1 MTTLATHLAE
11 GMRTPL
17 TCILGYLEL
26 LLDDPAGALS
36 DEQRHHLDA
45 IARSARALQR
55 LAARVEVAAEG
66 ELPLPGLTRTR
77 VDLVALVERVYGQP
91 HVHVGPLVPVR
102 CSGDHEAL
110 AQLLDTL
117 VAAAREHAAGGTTT
131 VSLRRVGARAVIR
144 VRGTCADQTASTSG
158 QDLGLAV
165 ARGIATAHEGRLTA
179 VIGPPGTLTLR
190 CELPAEPAE

>member
-1 MTTLATHLAE
+1 MTTLAAHLAD

-26 LLDDPAGALS
+26 VLDDPAGELS

-55 LAARVEVAAEG
+55 LAADAEVAADG
-66 ELPLPGLTRTR
+66 ELSLHDRARTR
-77 VDLVALVERVYGQP
+77 VDLVALVERLYGQP
-91 HVHVGPLVPVR
+91 HVHVGPLAPVK
-102 CSGDHEAL
+102 CVGDPEAL
-110 AQLLDTL
+110 AQLIDNLI
-117 VAAAREHAAGGTTT
+117 AAVHEHAAGGTTT

-144 VRGTCADQTASTSG
+144 VRGTREDHAASPSR

-165 ARGIATAHEGRLTA
+165 ARAIATAHDGRLTA
-179 VIGPPGTLTLR
+179 VIGPPGMLTLR